1 MIEIHL
7 GMKPIDGVDISNKVT
22 AIKINKVAPEV
33 PTIEL
38 KLMPDEL
45 KITGDATLIRDKG
58 LKEYDT
64 EELRKELDRRI
75 SPPLSLNRNI
85 EGYISPCQKLNTSCV
100 EFAVPATNE
109 PSPGKPPRQY

>member
-7 GMKPIDGVDISNKVT
+7 GMKPKDNKILVDGVDISNKVT

-64 EELRKELDRRI
+64 EELRKELRRRTPLPMQGLSKPRRI
-75 SPPLSLNRNI
+75 
-85 EGYISPCQKLNTSCV
+85 
-100 EFAVPATNE
+100 NE
-109 PSPGKPPRQY
+109 KRS